1 MKLAFA
7 LPHTI
12 ELPAI
17 TARWEFAVTGP
28 EQASIAERADEFGP
42 ANRPH
47 HDQ

>member
-17 TARWEFAVTGP
+17 TARWERDVTGP
-28 EQASIAERADEFGP
+28 QQAAIGQDLIDFARNEKR
-42 ANRPH
+42 
-47 HDQ
+47 